1 MEFLDEIKVLGSR
14 SQNLGPQL
22 KTEEATKTSLVL
34 PFIQLLGYNIFDPTE
49 VIPEF
54 QAEAGVKKD
63 QRVDYALLKD
73 GHAIILIE
81 CKAYG
86 EELSDEHADQL
97 KRYFPF
103 VHSAKIGI

>member
-54 QAEAGVKKD
+54 QAEAGVKKGSTCG
-63 QRVDYALLKD
+63 LC
-73 GHAIILIE
+73 IT
-81 CKAYG
+81 
-86 EELSDEHADQL
+86 
-97 KRYFPF
+97 KRWACNHFD
-103 VHSAKIGI
+103 